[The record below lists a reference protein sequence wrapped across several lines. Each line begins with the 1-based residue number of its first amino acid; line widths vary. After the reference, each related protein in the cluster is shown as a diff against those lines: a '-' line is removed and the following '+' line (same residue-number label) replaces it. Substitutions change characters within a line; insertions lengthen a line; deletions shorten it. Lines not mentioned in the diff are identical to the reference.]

1 MSILLR
7 CSKCG
12 SHSGF
17 LIETADRK
25 TLDVKGSLALDR
37 IKKTVLVTCTYCNNR
52 WDHVP
57 ISLRDAASEETANR
71 YGEPKLLQ
79 RPAQ

>member
-12 SHSGF
+12 SHAGF
-17 LIETADRK
+17 LIETQDRK
-25 TLDVKGSLALDR
+25 TLDVKGSLQLDR
-37 IKKTVLVTCTYCNNR
+37 IKKAVLVTCTYCNNR

-57 ISLRDAASEETANR
+57 MVLVDKSLEEPFA
-71 YGEPKLLQ
+71 PKDRTVLE
-79 RPAQ
+79 R